1 MKKFY
6 LCLCLLAFCLIQVAD
21 AQKKKSRYK
30 KKTVKKTIVTS
41 SSRTDTFNQNLLLCY
56 TMYDMPS
63 WYLAV
68 NKDFRFPVDMQ
79 QPAYYRLA
87 TTNDTLLTKYLKSI
101 PYDTFTKKIVLPL
114 FSNMSISCK
123 EFLIQRTV
131 TMDSLLQAKYPELM
145 SFKAVDAANPLN
157 IARID
162 CDGKSTRIMMNLNGE
177 VYYATPFV
185 FNKRTYYA
193 CYSQNDPNFV
203 KQKFE

>member
-1 MKKFY
+1 M
-6 LCLCLLAFCLIQVAD
+6 IQPAD
-21 AQKKKSRYK
+21 AQKKKSKYK
-30 KKTVKKTIVTS
+30 KKTIRKTTVAPAKN
-41 SSRTDTFNQNLLLCY
+41 TDSLNQSMLLCY
-56 TMYDMPS
+56 TMYGMPS

-79 QPAYYRLA
+79 QPAQYRLT
-87 TTNDTLLTKYLKSI
+87 TTNDTLLTQYLKSI
-101 PYDTFTKKIVLPL
+101 PYDTFAKKIVLPL
-114 FSNMSISCK
+114 YSNLNLSCR
-123 EFLIQRTV
+123 EFMIQRTV
-131 TMDSLLQAKYPELM
+131 TMDAALQAKYPELM

-162 CDGKSTRIMMNLNGE
+162 CDGKSTRIMMNLNGD

-185 FNKRTYYA
+185 FNKKTYYA